1 MTVWFLTQEK
11 NKRQLEF
18 ASIWLFEV
26 HFSKCNL
33 WMLLVKHAS
42 KFLHLMGKDSAAK
55 VREKM
60 KVESSSSSGK
70 KSLQEDRWHHQ
81 RQHTL
86 NTTAK
91 LSVNWTYWIHYFF
104 YCIDKKAKKVFFWV
118 IIHCWLCP
126 AVQIANWGIYSDWS
140 YLCLPVMLLI
150 SLQTRELVIPQLL
163 KMCMWGDRDGKPS
176 LSEPCVGEKKVSAVS
191 PHSTAKKAVILGS
204 WMYHAFG
211 WVVGPFLFMSYQAFK
226 SSTSLQRY
234 AAMFVMLAALGNW
247 IQGCTC
253 SLLTHCL

>member
-1 MTVWFLTQEK
+1 MTVWFSTQEK

-18 ASIWLFEV
+18 VSIWLFEV

-126 AVQIANWGIYSDWS
+126 PVQIANWGIYSTEVTCVSLWCYSSPCKPGSWS
-140 YLCLPVMLLI
+140 YRSSWKCACGGTGMESHLCL
-150 SLQTRELVIPQLL
+150 SLV
-163 KMCMWGDRDGKPS
+163 
-176 LSEPCVGEKKVSAVS
+176 
-191 PHSTAKKAVILGS
+191 
-204 WMYHAFG
+204 
-211 WVVGPFLFMSYQAFK
+211 
-226 SSTSLQRY
+226 
-234 AAMFVMLAALGNW
+234 
-247 IQGCTC
+247 
-253 SLLTHCL
+253 